1 MSFGATAPLLGC
13 FSSPRYTL
21 SLKIAELSTS
31 GRNLSTEI
39 NKLSTGFSMELV
51 MEASF
56 SLQQILYGVIL
67 AVVIALLARW
77 AGALAASGAWAAS
90 VIGFFIFGFGGLPW
104 AALLLTFFI
113 SSSAL
118 SKLFTARK
126 KQLSEKFA
134 KGSRRDWGQVL
145 ANGGVGAFL
154 AVIQPLQPEALWPW
168 LAFAGA
174 MATVNAD
181 TWATELGVLSPK
193 RPRLITTGQKVDR
206 GTSGGVSITGSV
218 ATLAGAL
225 VVALVGKIFTPEL
238 SWLVA
243 AGGVSLAGFA
253 GAFLDSLLGATVQA
267 IYYDPSRQKETE
279 RRIFMEN
286 GQPARPVRGWEWMNN
301 DVVNFLSSIF
311 GAAVSV
317 GFYLLVV

>member
-1 MSFGATAPLLGC
+1 ME
-13 FSSPRYTL
+13 
-21 SLKIAELSTS
+21 SL
-31 GRNLSTEI
+31 
-39 NKLSTGFSMELV
+39 
-51 MEASF
+51 MEASI
-56 SLQQILYGVIL
+56 SLQQILFGAFLAMVIG
-67 AVVIALLARW
+67 LLAWR
-77 AGALAASGAWAAS
+77 AGALAVSGAWAAL
-90 VIGFFIFGFGGLPW
+90 VIGFFIFGFGGIPW

-113 SSSAL
+113 SSSIL

-154 AVIQPLQPEALWPW
+154 ALVQPLQPEEFWPW

-174 MATVNAD
+174 MATVNGD

-206 GTSGGVSITGSV
+206 GTSGGVSLTGSA

-225 VVALVGKIFTPEL
+225 AVALIGRLFTPEM
-238 SWLVA
+238 SWLV
-243 AGGVSLAGFA
+243 GVVGVALAGFA
-253 GAFLDSLLGATVQA
+253 GAFFDSLLGATVQA
-267 IYYDPSRQKETE
+267 IYYDPARKKETE
-279 RRIFMEN
+279 RRVFMED
-286 GQPARPVRGWEWMNN
+286 GRPASPLRGWEWMNN
-301 DVVNFLSSIF
+301 DAVNFISSIF

-317 GFYLLVV
+317 GFYFLVV